1 MAHLGGGN
9 KGYFIPGII
18 LFYAMEYKLIYST
31 ELRLKTLQSDLD
43 ITNNFGSLI
52 DNSRYR

>member
-18 LFYAMEYKLIYST
+18 LFYAMEYKLKASEIN
-31 ELRLKTLQSDLD
+31 LFHRIKVKNIKKLFLCG
-43 ITNNFGSLI
+43 NF
-52 DNSRYR
+52 D